1 MRSTFRKWEWKLLN
15 ELRSKP
21 MEDQKYFEADFYG
34 RVSVER
40 EITQAI
46 SLTGGLFK
54 QDIN

>member
-40 EITQAI
+40 EIRQAI
-46 SLTGGLFK
+46 SLTGGFFK